1 MSTDTLEIRQLARQF
16 ADSELRPHVEKWD
29 HDGAIDPGIL
39 TQLAELG
46 FPGMLVPEAFG
57 GMEFD
62 LPTYVAALEELAWG
76 EPAVAWLI
84 ALNSIVADTI
94 VAHGSNAQ
102 KHRWLEAL
110 ARGDGACIARTD
122 VHGKEAKATRAGQGW
137 IVNGAKSLVA
147 NAGNA
152 KLALIVTR
160 TDEGAAA
167 YLTATDASGF
177 NPSQRA
183 STMGFR
189 PLDMRTVDIKEL
201 KLDGE
206 DRVDVAPSA
215 IAFSTAGWLSVAAIS
230 VGIAQA
236 ALDHARGYADVRE
249 QFGSKLRE
257 FEGVQHKLADIATRT
272 AAARALLQSVAE
284 APGRAGAAMAKV
296 FASETAMWV
305 SNQAVQIF
313 GGYGYMRDYP
323 VEKLMR
329 DAKATEMME
338 GSNEEVR
345 TILADALYDYT
356 RAGQA

>member
-1 MSTDTLEIRQLARQF
+1 MNTDTLEIRQLARQF
-16 ADSELRPHVEKWD
+16 AESELRPHVEKWD
-29 HDGAIDPGIL
+29 HDGAIDPGVLEQL
-39 TQLAELG
+39 TELG

-76 EPAVAWLI
+76 EPSVAWLV
-84 ALNSIVADTI
+84 ALNAIVADTI
-94 VAHGSNAQ
+94 VANASDAQ

-110 ARGDGACIARTD
+110 ARGDAACVARTD
-122 VHGKEAKATRAGQGW
+122 VHGAPTKAARAGQGW
-137 IVNGAKSLVA
+137 ILNGAKSLVA
-147 NAGNA
+147 NAATA
-152 KLALIVTR
+152 KLALVVAHI
-160 TDEGAAA
+160 DDGAAA
-167 YLTATDASGF
+167 FVVGTDTAGF
-177 NPSQRA
+177 NPGERA

-201 KLDGE
+201 KLDGD
-206 DRVDVAPSA
+206 DRLNPPPSEL
-215 IAFSTAGWLSVAAIS
+215 AFSSVGWLSVAAIS

-249 QFGSKLRE
+249 QFGTKLRK
-257 FEGVQHKLADIATRT
+257 FEGMQYKLADMATRT
-272 AAARALLQSVAE
+272 AAARALLQSVAVQ
-284 APGRAGAAMAKV
+284 PSKAGSAMAKV

-345 TILADALYDYT
+345 TILADALYD
-356 RAGQA
+356 